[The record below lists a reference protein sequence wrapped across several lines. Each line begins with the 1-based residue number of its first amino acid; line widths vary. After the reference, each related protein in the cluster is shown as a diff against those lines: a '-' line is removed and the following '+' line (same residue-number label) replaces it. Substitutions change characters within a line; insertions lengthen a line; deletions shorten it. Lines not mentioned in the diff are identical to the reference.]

1 MMRSPCFLS
10 CFLFLPLGICF
21 PLLDGEEPMGAMG
34 GIGGKM
40 SWADLTGRHQGR
52 VSRGSSGRPTVP
64 HPHALL
70 VMAKEL
76 QMSGRERAG
85 FRFRFG
91 RQDDGSEAT
100 GFFPADGEK
109 AGGPLG
115 TLAEE
120 LSGYSR
126 KKGGF
131 SFRFG
136 RR

>member
-1 MMRSPCFLS
+1 MISPSSLS
-10 CFLFLPLGICF
+10 CLLLLQLGTCF
-21 PLLDGEEPMGAMG
+21 PQLGREEPTDATG
-34 GIGGKM
+34 GIGGQG
-40 SWADLTGRHQGR
+40 SWPSQAGGHQIHLP
-52 VSRGSSGRPTVP
+52 RGPSQWLRAP
-64 HPHALL
+64 HPQALL

-76 QMSGRERAG
+76 QMSDRERAG

-91 RQDDGSEAT
+91 RQDDDGSEAT
-100 GFFPADGEK
+100 GFLPADGK

-120 LSGYSR
+120 LNGYSR